1 MPQKKV
7 KKTNNPMCKVMFETM
22 GNATIR
28 AYMKWSHGKFNCVNI
43 CSLIS
48 KPKDGEQVCLLHIWI
63 LYNNDHS
70 TSVIMLRVF

>member
-28 AYMKWSHGKFNCVNI
+28 AYMK
-43 CSLIS
+43 
-48 KPKDGEQVCLLHIWI
+48 
-63 LYNNDHS
+63 
-70 TSVIMLRVF
+70 